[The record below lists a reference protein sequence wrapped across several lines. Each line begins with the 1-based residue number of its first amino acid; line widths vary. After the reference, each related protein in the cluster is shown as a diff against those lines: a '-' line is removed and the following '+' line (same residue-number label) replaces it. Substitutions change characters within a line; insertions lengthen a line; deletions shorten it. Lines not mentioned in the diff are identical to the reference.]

1 MKERDHIIEDIE
13 KWPISQFYQDREAK
27 VQMLSDVLTK
37 YMIDNHSE
45 AELIDIVNRTV
56 YLEKLRVRTDPLNV
70 DPPKEITYWKN
81 MESELSKDQLSDD
94 LSQQLHDKVRRIS
107 NRYAEEIVGDFRP
120 KTFMFARKA
129 LTLLFGSIFNPFF
142 AHNKKGFWGGKEA
155 VLDKFKI
162 VGPVDHIR
170 KLFTKGSVLILPT
183 HSSNLDSILV
193 GYAIETLT
201 GLPAFSYGA
210 GLNLYDYELMAYYM
224 SRLGA
229 YKVDRRKKNPI
240 YAQAIRQ
247 FSRLS
252 IEQNLNSIFFPGGT
266 RSRGGEIE
274 SKVKLG
280 LLSTLLEA
288 QNDFYRHN
296 YDNKII
302 IVPLV
307 ISYHSVLEA
316 SSLIEQHLKKV
327 GKQNYLSTKKQS
339 KSSFKRIRFLRRLLG
354 RGSNVTL
361 SFGAPID
368 VFGHRLDEDGNS
380 IKKGRMIDIKEYYQ
394 NNGAVSSDKQRNLV
408 YTRNL
413 GDELVRSYYQANV
426 VLTSQLITFVSFRL
440 FCKHFIDIDLLN
452 LVNMPV
458 DLFELEEH
466 EVYVQI
472 TTVLDR
478 LKVLRDQGKV
488 KLSQE
493 LDTLKIED
501 IVKDGLKNLNIYHL
515 RMPLYIKNGM
525 FRSEDIKVLYF
536 YANRLSG
543 YDLDRFI
550 HNRSKSVRSL
560 KMTVDLM

>member
-13 KWPISQFYQDREAK
+13 KWPISQFYQDREDK
-27 VQMLSDVLTK
+27 VQLLSNELAN
-37 YMIDNHSE
+37 YLIENHSE
-45 AELIDIVNRTV
+45 TELIDIVNRTV
-56 YLEKLRVRTDPLNV
+56 YLEKLRVRTSPLKV
-70 DPPKEITYWKN
+70 DPPKEITYWKKI
-81 MESELSKDQLSDD
+81 ESELSKDQLSGD
-94 LSQQLHDKVRRIS
+94 LSSQLHDKVRRIS
-107 NRYAEEIVGDFRP
+107 HRYAEEIVGDFRP
-120 KTFMFARKA
+120 KTFLFARKA
-129 LTLLFGSIFNPFF
+129 LTLFFGSLFNPFF
-142 AHNKKGFWGGKEA
+142 AHDKKGFWGGQEA

-170 KLFTKGSVLILPT
+170 KLFTKGSVLMLPT

-193 GYAIETLT
+193 GYAIEMLT

-210 GLNLYDYELMAYYM
+210 GLNLYDYELMAYFM

-240 YAQAIRQ
+240 YAQGIRQ

-252 IEQNLNSIFFPGGT
+252 IEENLNSIFFPGGT
-266 RSRGGEIE
+266 RSRSGEVE

-288 QNDFYRHN
+288 QNDFYAHN
-296 YDNKII
+296 YDKKII

-316 SSLIEQHLKKV
+316 SSLIEEHLKRT

-339 KSSFKRIRFLRRLLG
+339 KPSFRRIRFFRRLFG

-368 VFGHRLDEDGNS
+368 VFGHRLDQDGNS
-380 IKKGRMIDIKEYYQ
+380 IKDGRTIDIKEYYQ
-394 NNGAVSSDKQRNLV
+394 NNGEVSSDKQRNLV

-458 DLFELEEH
+458 DLFELEQQ

-472 TTVLDR
+472 AKVLDR
-478 LKVLRDQGKV
+478 LKLIRDQGKV

-493 LDTLKIED
+493 LDTLQT
-501 IVKDGLKNLNIYHL
+501 L
-515 RMPLYIKNGM
+515 RIRP
-525 FRSEDIKVLYF
+525 
-536 YANRLSG
+536 
-543 YDLDRFI
+543 
-550 HNRSKSVRSL
+550 
-560 KMTVDLM
+560 

>member
-1 MKERDHIIEDIE
+1 MKVRDHIIEDIE
-13 KWPISQFYQDREAK
+13 KWPISKFYQDRDAK
-27 VQMLSDVLTK
+27 VQMLSDELTK
-37 YMIDNHSE
+37 YLIENNTQ

-56 YLEKLRVRTDPLNV
+56 YLEKLRVRTDPLSV
-70 DPPKEITYWKN
+70 DPPKEITYWKKI
-81 MESELSKDQLSDD
+81 ESELSKDQLSDD
-94 LSQQLHDKVRRIS
+94 LNSQLHDKVRRIS
-107 NRYAEEIVGDFRP
+107 NRYAEEIAGDFRP
-120 KTFMFARKA
+120 KTFVFARKA
-129 LTLLFGSIFNPFF
+129 LAVLFGALFNPFI
-142 AHNKKGFWGGKEA
+142 AHNKKWFWGGEEA
-155 VLDKFKI
+155 LLDKFDI
-162 VGPVDHIR
+162 IGPLDHIR

-183 HSSNLDSILV
+183 HSSNLDSILL

-210 GLNLYDYELMAYYM
+210 GLNLYDYEVMAYYM

-247 FSRLS
+247 FSQIS

-266 RSRGGEIE
+266 RSRSGEVE

-288 QNDFYRHN
+288 QNDFYGHN
-296 YDNKII
+296 YDKKII

-316 SSLIEQHLKKV
+316 SSLIEEHLKRT

-339 KSSFKRIRFLRRLLG
+339 KSSFKSIRFIRRLFG

-380 IKKGRMIDIKEYYQ
+380 IKNGRMIDIKEYYQ
-394 NNGAVSSDKQRNLV
+394 NNGVVSSDKQRNLV

-413 GDELVRSYYQANV
+413 GEELVRSYYQANV

-458 DLFELEEH
+458 DLFELKEE
-466 EVYVQI
+466 EVYIQI
-472 TTVLDR
+472 ASVLDR
-478 LKVLRDQGKV
+478 LKAIRDQGKV
-488 KLSQE
+488 KLSKE
-493 LDTLKIED
+493 LDAIGIED

-515 RMPLYIKNGM
+515 RQPLYIKNGM

-543 YDLDRFI
+543 YDLDRFV
-550 HNRSKSVRSL
+550 HNRSKEVRSL